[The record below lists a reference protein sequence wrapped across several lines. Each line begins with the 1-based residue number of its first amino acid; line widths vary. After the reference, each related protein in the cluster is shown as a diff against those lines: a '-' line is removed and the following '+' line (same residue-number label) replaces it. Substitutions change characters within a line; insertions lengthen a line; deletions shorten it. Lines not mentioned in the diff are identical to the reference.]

1 MKGIGVESAIYSLDL
16 HPRPAMLS
24 DVGLSAML
32 ADRAVRDGSDALIFH
47 QGQAASALFKKVMT
61 LCYFHQVKY
70 DDLAGGG
77 IVSRTYK
84 SFLAAIERHI
94 THAVCNS
101 EYVASRIRILLPRT
115 STVRVVYPG
124 RSLQHLPGGEPN
136 EEDFCY
142 CHSRFHPRKN
152 QMFLLSVFEGL
163 SCELY
168 LSGGTWDRNFRRYQ
182 SSLMQRTSRMTN
194 VHVLTDVSDATYGS
208 LLSRSRAFLFPA
220 LEEPFGL
227 VLLDAMAF
235 GKPIIA
241 MNSGASPEIL
251 GNAGILCGRDVEDWQ
266 RAVSDLLTNRDLRVS
281 LSNRCLL
288 RIGNF
293 SWDKTA
299 KDLINII
306 ETA

>member
-1 MKGIGVESAIYSLDL
+1 MKGIGVESAIYFLNL
-16 HPRPAMLS
+16 HPKPALLS
-24 DVGLSAML
+24 DVALSAML
-32 ADRAVRDGSDALIFH
+32 AGRAVRDGFDALIFH
-47 QGQAASALFKKVMT
+47 QGQAASGLFKSVRT
-61 LCYFHQVKY
+61 VCYFHQVKY

-77 IVSRTYK
+77 IVPRTYK
-84 SFLAAIERHI
+84 GFLAAIERHI

-101 EYVASRIRILLPRT
+101 EYVASRIRILLPRAH
-115 STVRVVYPG
+115 TVKVVYPG
-124 RSLQHLPGGEPN
+124 RSLQDVLSGEPK

-152 QMFLLSVFEGL
+152 QMFLLSVLEGL
-163 SCELY
+163 SCKLY
-168 LSGGTWDRNFRRYQ
+168 LTGGTWDRNFRSYQ
-182 SSLMQRTSRMTN
+182 SNLMQRTSRMTN
-194 VHVLTDVSDATYGS
+194 VNVLTDVSDATYGS
-208 LLSRSRAFLFPA
+208 LLSRSRVFLFPA

-251 GNAGILCGRDVEDWQ
+251 GDAGILCGRDIGEWQ
-266 RAVSDLLTNRDLRVS
+266 CALSELLTNRDLRVS

-293 SWDKTA
+293 SWDRTA
-299 KDLINII
+299 KELIDII
-306 ETA
+306 ESA